1 MAISN
6 VMTNS
11 LVSASS
17 AMKQIKAQQGLK
29 KQMEGKA
36 GVLKAEIKQDSGRG
50 GDTAKKEEELA
61 VVEKKVTDIGT
72 MQMNQISEMNKNL
85 NEASKADAEEQKRAE
100 KLEEKR
106 KEKRAERREQLEE
119 LQEKIAEST
128 VSVDGA
134 EVAVISSPDAKSGE
148 VHLDEVIA
156 PTSAA
161 EVKTAST
168 GSVTVDVKV

>member
-6 VMTNS
+6 VMTRS
-11 LVSASS
+11 LLSAGS
-17 AMKQIKAQQGLK
+17 AMKQVRAQESIK

-36 GVLKAEIKQDSGRG
+36 AVLKAEIKQDSGRG
-50 GDTAKKEEELA
+50 GDTAQKEEELA
-61 VVEKKVTDIGT
+61 VMEKKATDIGN
-72 MQMNQISEMNKNL
+72 MQMNQMAEMNKNM

-100 KLEEKR
+100 KLEEQREK
-106 KEKRAERREQLEE
+106 KRAERKEHLEE

-134 EVAVISSPDAKSGE
+134 EVAVISSLDDKSGE

-168 GSVTVDVKV
+168 GPVTVDVKV

>member
-6 VMTNS
+6 VMTKS

-17 AMKQIKAQQGLK
+17 AMKQIKAQQGIK

-36 GVLKAEIKQDSGRG
+36 GVLKAEIKQDSGRS

-61 VVEKKVTDIGT
+61 AVEKKATDIGN
-72 MQMNQISEMNKNL
+72 MQMNQMAEMNKNM

-100 KLEEKR
+100 KLEEQREK
-106 KEKRAERREQLEE
+106 KRAERKEHLEE
-119 LQEKIAEST
+119 LSEKIAEST

>member
-6 VMTNS
+6 VMTRS
-11 LVSASS
+11 LLSASS
-17 AMKQIKAQQGLK
+17 AMKQVRAQEGIK

-61 VVEKKVTDIGT
+61 VMEKKATDIGN
-72 MQMNQISEMNKNL
+72 MQMNQLSEMNKNMDQ
-85 NEASKADAEEQKRAE
+85 ASKADAEEQKRAE
-100 KLEEKR
+100 KLEEQRDK
-106 KEKRAERREQLEE
+106 KRAEKREQLEE

-128 VSVDGA
+128 VSVDGV
-134 EVAVISSPDAKSGE
+134 EVTVVSAPDTKTGE

-161 EVKTAST
+161 EVKTSSA
-168 GSVTVDVKV
+168 GSATVDVKV

>member
-11 LVSASS
+11 IVSASS
-17 AMKQIKAQQGLK
+17 AMKQIKAQQGIK

-36 GVLKAEIKQDSGRG
+36 GVLMAEIKQDSGRG

-61 VVEKKVTDIGT
+61 VMEKKVTDIGT

-119 LQEKIAEST
+119 LQERKAEST

-134 EVAVISSPDAKSGE
+134 EVAVIASPDAKNGE

-161 EVKTAST
+161 EVKMAGTS
-168 GSVTVDVKV
+168 SVTVDVKV

>member
-6 VMTNS
+6 VMTKS
-11 LVSASS
+11 LLSASS
-17 AMKQIKAQQGLK
+17 AMKQVRAQEGIK

-61 VVEKKVTDIGT
+61 AVEKKATDIGN
-72 MQMNQISEMNKNL
+72 MQMNQLSEMNKNMDQ
-85 NEASKADAEEQKRAE
+85 ASKADAEEQKRAE
-100 KLEEKR
+100 KLEEQRDK
-106 KEKRAERREQLEE
+106 KRAEKREQLGE

>member
-1 MAISN
+1 
-6 VMTNS
+6 
-11 LVSASS
+11 
-17 AMKQIKAQQGLK
+17 
-29 KQMEGKA
+29 
-36 GVLKAEIKQDSGRG
+36 
-50 GDTAKKEEELA
+50 
-61 VVEKKVTDIGT
+61 
-72 MQMNQISEMNKNL
+72 MQMNQLSEMNNNMK
-85 NEASKADAEEQKRAE
+85 EASKADAEEQKRAE
-100 KLEEKR
+100 RLEEQR

-161 EVKTAST
+161 EVKTASA
-168 GSVTVDVKV
+168 GSITVDMKV

>member
-6 VMTNS
+6 VMTRS
-11 LVSASS
+11 LLSASS
-17 AMKQIKAQQGLK
+17 AMKQVRAQEGIK

-61 VVEKKVTDIGT
+61 VMEKKATDIGN
-72 MQMNQISEMNKNL
+72 MQMNQLSEMNKNMDKAL
-85 NEASKADAEEQKRAE
+85 KADAEEQKRAE
-100 KLEEKR
+100 KLEEQRDK
-106 KEKRAERREQLEE
+106 KRAEKREQLGE

-134 EVAVISSPDAKSGE
+134 EVTVVSAPDTKTGE

-156 PTSAA
+156 PTGAS
-161 EVKTAST
+161 EVKTAIT
-168 GSVTVDVKV
+168 GSVTMDTKV

>member
-6 VMTNS
+6 VMTKS
-11 LVSASS
+11 LVSANS
-17 AMKQIKAQQGLK
+17 AMKQIKAQQGIK

-50 GDTAKKEEELA
+50 GDTSKKEEELSA
-61 VVEKKVTDIGT
+61 VEKKATDSGN
-72 MQMNQISEMNKNL
+72 MQMDQMAELNKNM
-85 NEASKADAEEQKRAE
+85 NEASKADAEEQRRAE
-100 KLEEKR
+100 KLEER
-106 KEKRAERREQLEE
+106 RERKRAERREQFEE

-134 EVAVISSPDAKSGE
+134 EVTVVSAPDTKTGE

-161 EVKTAST
+161 EVKTSSA
-168 GSVTVDVKV
+168 GSATVDVKV

>member
-6 VMTNS
+6 VMTRS
-11 LVSASS
+11 LLSASS
-17 AMKQIKAQQGLK
+17 VMKQVRAQEGIK

-61 VVEKKVTDIGT
+61 VMEKKATDIGN
-72 MQMNQISEMNKNL
+72 MQMNQLSEMNKNMDKAL
-85 NEASKADAEEQKRAE
+85 KADAEEQKRAE
-100 KLEEKR
+100 KLEEQRDK
-106 KEKRAERREQLEE
+106 KRAEKREQLEE

-134 EVAVISSPDAKSGE
+134 EVTVVSAPDRQTGE

-156 PTSAA
+156 PTSAS
-161 EVKTAST
+161 EVKTAIT
-168 GSVTVDVKV
+168 GSVTMDTKV

>member
-6 VMTNS
+6 VMTRS
-11 LVSASS
+11 LLSAGS
-17 AMKQIKAQQGLK
+17 AMKQVRAQEGIK

-61 VVEKKVTDIGT
+61 VMEKKATEIGN
-72 MQMNQISEMNKNL
+72 MQMNQLSEMNKNMDKAL
-85 NEASKADAEEQKRAE
+85 KADAEELRRAE
-100 KLEEKR
+100 KLEEQRDK
-106 KEKRAERREQLEE
+106 KRAERREQLGE
-119 LQEKIAEST
+119 LQEKITEST

-134 EVAVISSPDAKSGE
+134 EVTVVSAPDTKTGE

-156 PTSAA
+156 PTSAS
-161 EVKTAST
+161 EVKTAIT
-168 GSVTVDVKV
+168 GSVTMDTKV

>member
-6 VMTNS
+6 VMTKS
-11 LVSASS
+11 LLSTSS
-17 AMKQIKAQQGLK
+17 AMKQVRAQEGIK

-61 VVEKKVTDIGT
+61 VMEKKATDIGN
-72 MQMNQISEMNKNL
+72 MQMNQLSEMNKNM

-100 KLEEKR
+100 RLEEQR

-119 LQEKIAEST
+119 LQEKIVEST

-161 EVKTAST
+161 EVKAASA
-168 GSVTVDVKV
+168 GSVTVDIKA

>member
-6 VMTNS
+6 VMTKS
-11 LVSASS
+11 LLSASS
-17 AMKQIKAQQGLK
+17 AMKQVRAQEGIK

-61 VVEKKVTDIGT
+61 VMEKKATDIGN
-72 MQMNQISEMNKNL
+72 MQMNQLSEMNKNM

-100 KLEEKR
+100 KFEEQR
-106 KEKRAERREQLEE
+106 KETRAERREQLEE
-119 LQEKIAEST
+119 LQERKAEST

-134 EVAVISSPDAKSGE
+134 EVAVIASPDAKSGE

-161 EVKTAST
+161 EVKTASV
-168 GSVTVDVKV
+168 GSVAVDIKL

>member
-6 VMTNS
+6 VMTKS

-17 AMKQIKAQQGLK
+17 AMKQIKAQQGIK

-61 VVEKKVTDIGT
+61 AVEKKATDIGN
-72 MQMNQISEMNKNL
+72 MQMNQMAEMNKNM
-85 NEASKADAEEQKRAE
+85 NEASKADAEE
-100 KLEEKR
+100 LEEQREK
-106 KEKRAERREQLEE
+106 KRAERKEHLEE

-148 VHLDEVIA
+148 VHLNEVIA

>member
-11 LVSASS
+11 IVSASS
-17 AMKQIKAQQGLK
+17 AMKQIKAQQGIK

-61 VVEKKVTDIGT
+61 VMEKKVTDIGT

-128 VSVDGA
+128 VSINGA
-134 EVAVISSPDAKSGE
+134 EVTVLASPDTKNGE
-148 VHLDEVIA
+148 AHIDESIA

-161 EVKTAST
+161 EVKAASI
-168 GSVTVDVKV
+168 GSVTVDMKV

>member
-6 VMTNS
+6 VMTKS

-17 AMKQIKAQQGLK
+17 AMKQIKAQQGIK

-61 VVEKKVTDIGT
+61 TVEKKATDIGN
-72 MQMNQISEMNKNL
+72 MQMDQMAEMNKSM
-85 NEASKADAEEQKRAE
+85 NEASKADAEEQKRTE
-100 KLEEKR
+100 KLEEQREK
-106 KEKRAERREQLEE
+106 KRAERKEHFEE
-119 LQEKIAEST
+119 LKEKIAEST

-134 EVAVISSPDAKSGE
+134 EVAVISSPDAKKGE
-148 VHLDEVIA
+148 IHLDEVIA
-156 PTSAA
+156 PTSAS
-161 EVKTAST
+161 EVKAAIS
-168 GSVTVDVKV
+168 GAVNVDVKT

>member
-6 VMTNS
+6 VMTRS
-11 LVSASS
+11 LLSASS
-17 AMKQIKAQQGLK
+17 AMKQVRAQEGIK

-61 VVEKKVTDIGT
+61 VMEKKATDIGN
-72 MQMNQISEMNKNL
+72 MQMNQLSEMNKNM

-100 KLEEKR
+100 RLEEQR

-119 LQEKIAEST
+119 LQERKAEST

-134 EVAVISSPDAKSGE
+134 EVAVIASPDAKSGE

-161 EVKTAST
+161 EVKTASA
-168 GSVTVDVKV
+168 GSVTVDMKV

>member
-6 VMTNS
+6 VMTRS
-11 LVSASS
+11 LLSASS
-17 AMKQIKAQQGLK
+17 AMKQVRAQEGIK

-61 VVEKKVTDIGT
+61 VMEKKATDIGN
-72 MQMNQISEMNKNL
+72 MQMNQLSEMNKNMDQ
-85 NEASKADAEEQKRAE
+85 ASKADAEEQKRAE
-100 KLEEKR
+100 KLEEQRDK
-106 KEKRAERREQLEE
+106 KRAEKREQLGE

>member
-6 VMTNS
+6 VMTKS
-11 LVSASS
+11 LLSASS
-17 AMKQIKAQQGLK
+17 AMKQVRAQEGIK

-50 GDTAKKEEELA
+50 GDTDKKEEELA
-61 VVEKKVTDIGT
+61 VMEKKATDIGN
-72 MQMNQISEMNKNL
+72 MQMNQLSEMNKNM

-100 KLEEKR
+100 KLEEQR

-119 LQEKIAEST
+119 LQERKAEST

-134 EVAVISSPDAKSGE
+134 EVAVIASPDAKSGE

>member
-6 VMTNS
+6 VMTKS
-11 LVSASS
+11 LLSASS
-17 AMKQIKAQQGLK
+17 AMKQVRAQEGIK

-61 VVEKKVTDIGT
+61 VMEKKATDIGN
-72 MQMNQISEMNKNL
+72 MQMNQLSEMNKNM

-100 KLEEKR
+100 KLEE
-106 KEKRAERREQLEE
+106 
-119 LQEKIAEST
+119 LQERKAEST

-134 EVAVISSPDAKSGE
+134 EVAVISSPDAKNGE
-148 VHLDEVIA
+148 VA
-156 PTSAA
+156 TCAGTTKRTTSRA
-161 EVKTAST
+161 EPISSTTTAVPRT
-168 GSVTVDVKV
+168 A